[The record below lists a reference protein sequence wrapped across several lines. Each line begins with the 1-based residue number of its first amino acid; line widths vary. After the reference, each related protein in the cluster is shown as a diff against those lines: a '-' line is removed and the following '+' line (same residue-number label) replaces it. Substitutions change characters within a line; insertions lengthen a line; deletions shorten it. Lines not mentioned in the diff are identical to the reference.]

1 MTPPDAFHV
10 SPDELD
16 ALDARLLRKHG
27 GLDGLLARLHTDAHH
42 GIEDGLWAA
51 RKKHFG
57 DNHLPPPPSKSF
69 LDFMIIAMQDK
80 MLLLL
85 CAASVASLG
94 LGNYQRVKLEPQSLD
109 FVEGVAILCT
119 VIIIVVASS
128 AVDYTKQDKFKKLNA
143 KNQERK
149 VKVKRGGKVQ
159 EMLVFDLLV
168 GDVVLFE
175 AGNLLPADGVLIDG
189 HNVSCDESS
198 RHRRVRHVLRKTPVK
213 AYLNTVDEPKKAKTT
228 PFMISGSKISEGVG
242 SYLITAVGMRT
253 TYGKMM
259 ASVQQEAPK
268 TPLQVKLDK
277 FAGESCRLFARR
289 KLTFQ
294 ATLPYSV
301 SAAVQRSS
309 SADSLNFS
317 SISRSRTPTET
328 VCSTETPL
336 ARSSPAS

>member
-1 MTPPDAFHV
+1 MTVPDTFLV
-10 SPDELD
+10 GPEELE
-16 ALDARLLRKHG
+16 ALDDGRLRKHG
-27 GLDGLLARLHTDAHH
+27 GLEGLVAKLHTNPHD
-42 GIEDGLWAA
+42 GIDDDLWAA

-57 DNHLPPPPSKSF
+57 DNRLPAPPSKSF

-85 CAASVASLG
+85 CAASIASLG
-94 LGNYQRVKLEPQSLD
+94 LGLYQRLKVDRSSLD

-175 AGNLLPADGVLIDG
+175 AGDLLPADGVLIDG

-198 RHRRVRHVLRKTPVK
+198 ATGESELLRKCPAK
-213 AYLNTVDEPKKAKTT
+213 AYLNTVDETKKSKST

-242 SYLITAVGMRT
+242 SYLVTSVGVRTA
-253 TYGKMM
+253 YGRVM

-277 FAGESCRLFARR
+277 FAGECRR
-289 KLTFQ
+289 KFL
-294 ATLPYSV
+294 
-301 SAAVQRSS
+301 
-309 SADSLNFS
+309 SL
-317 SISRSRTPTET
+317 R
-328 VCSTETPL
+328 
-336 ARSSPAS
+336 